1 MKCEFIQMEVLT
13 GIVQWFGSLSCAPN
27 IPFTEPLPF
36 QPGTYDGELNLPFSL
51 EHGFPV
57 DLQTFEKENNIYGH
71 KSLRLEK
78 EMFVTQHYC
87 SKS

>member
-1 MKCEFIQMEVLT
+1 MKCEFIHVEVLT

-27 IPFTEPLPF
+27 IPFTEPLLF
-36 QPGTYDGELNLPFSL
+36 QSGIYGVELNLPFSL
-51 EHGFPV
+51 EHSFSV
-57 DLQTFEKENNIYGH
+57 DLQTLEKENNIYVH
-71 KSLRLEK
+71 KPQRLER